1 MCPNK
6 VKDYA
11 QNEYFLLVGRRC
23 GDANGFFR
31 LCLSFLFNNWAF
43 LCLKHAKNANK
54 CFNVSEMCLK
64 MQLLS
69 VVLCL
74 RNSS

>member
-23 GDANGFFR
+23 GDANGFLQ

-54 CFNVSEMCLK
+54 CFNVSKICLK
-64 MQLLS
+64 IQQLS
-69 VVLCL
+69 VVLYL
-74 RNSS
+74 RNSL